1 MNFFNYSAFSDNIC
15 WHNFS
20 TLSTLI
26 FCHNFFFL
34 FLSFLTFYLK
44 LSISLAP
51 PFIISSCAVLE
62 TGLKPVLFFLYQE
75 WSHPDPIFF
84 THCTNMK
91 YTIKVS
97 FRADIFG
104 TFRQSVIFSFG
115 FEPHLRQ
122 DLCVD
127 VVPVL
132 DEEETK
138 IQQLQETLIKQ
149 AERYSTVTTRIPDT
163 QLPETGKSYTKG
175 RIR

>member
-1 MNFFNYSAFSDNIC
+1 MV
-15 WHNFS
+15 
-20 TLSTLI
+20 
-26 FCHNFFFL
+26 L
-34 FLSFLTFYLK
+34 F
-44 LSISLAP
+44 IW
-51 PFIISSCAVLE
+51 SSSSGLLLE
-62 TGLKPVLFFLYQE
+62 TGLKPVLFFLFQE

-149 AERYSTVTTRIPDT
+149 AERYNTGGRPYWLQGLCGAPHPPLQKSAIHPVQWQPDYQATNYSRGWKFFIERSVT
-163 QLPETGKSYTKG
+163 
-175 RIR
+175 